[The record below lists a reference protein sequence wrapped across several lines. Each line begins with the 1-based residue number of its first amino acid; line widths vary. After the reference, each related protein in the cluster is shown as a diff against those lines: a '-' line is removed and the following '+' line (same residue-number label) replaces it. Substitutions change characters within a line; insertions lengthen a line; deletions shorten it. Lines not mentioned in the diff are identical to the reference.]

1 MGKTKILFFASNPE
15 STEKLNLDEEARSI
29 SRKIRE
35 TDYRDSLEF
44 ITAWAIRPTDLLDE
58 LNLHKPTIVHFSG
71 HGSGEEGLILSDDQ
85 GELRFVSAD
94 ALKMLFSSVNDN
106 IRLVVM
112 NACYSEVQA
121 KAIAEVI
128 DCVIGMK
135 SDIGDH
141 AAITFAEY
149 FYNALGYGRSVKQ
162 AFEQGKAALMLESIP
177 EEDVPVLISLKG
189 IDPADVFLV
198 QKEQRHQDLIDAY
211 LALAREMLN
220 ANSRIEKAPPARK
233 EAIARYYQKISTTL
247 NHVESE
253 LRANQT
259 PHGDCSKMR
268 EYAEQLP
275 RAIGDYVGEQT
286 AKNLSERLLGAY
298 HVEGLL
304 MELENIPNK
313 EERLRD
319 LGKAAAYF
327 EVAAD
332 SLLATL

>member
-198 QKEQRHQDLIDAY
+198 LKEQRHQDLIDAY

-275 RAIGDYVGEQT
+275 NAIGDYVGEQT
-286 AKNLSERLLGAY
+286 ARNLSERLLGAY

>member
-1 MGKTKILFFASNPE
+1 MGKTRILFFASNPE
-15 STEKLNLDEEARSI
+15 STEKLSLDEEARSI

-198 QKEQRHQDLIDAY
+198 LKEQRHQDLIDAY

>member
-198 QKEQRHQDLIDAY
+198 LKEQRHQDLIDAY

-304 MELENIPNK
+304 MELENIPNR